1 MPGSSVPVLLGS
13 RAFETSK
20 VFQIGAEVTQVTN
33 DTGIR
38 SMKSKDAKFI
48 GEAVR
53 GRSSSIADQIEETAG
68 VWLAAVCTVIAGV
81 GTVLQLIAWFR

>member
-1 MPGSSVPVLLGS
+1 
-13 RAFETSK
+13 
-20 VFQIGAEVTQVTN
+20 
-33 DTGIR
+33 
-38 SMKSKDAKFI
+38 MKSKDAKFI

>member
-1 MPGSSVPVLLGS
+1 MPGSSIPVLLGS
-13 RAFETSK
+13 RGFETSK

-33 DTGIR
+33 DTVIR
-38 SMKSKDAKFI
+38 SMKSKEAKFI

-68 VWLAAVCTVIAGV
+68 VWLAAVFTVIAGV
-81 GTVLQLIAWFR
+81 GTVLQLIACFR